1 MKNPPGN
8 EERTLR
14 RVIRTQRLVL
24 GLARHWLILMLS
36 LLFLYTGLSFAAPIL
51 LNAGHDR
58 AANIIYKFYGPM
70 CHQFAFRSWF
80 LFGDQIAY
88 PRQAAGSS
96 LGSFEAYASRDPHFV
111 NIDLTQWSS
120 DLQLSARS
128 FRGDSV
134 MGYKVALCERD
145 VAIYGMMFLAGLL
158 FSRVRRWLRP
168 APLWLYLI
176 LGLAP
181 MGLDGFSQMFSYA
194 PFEFWPVRE
203 TLPGYRVLTG
213 ALFGLMNVWLA
224 FPYLESSMRETIE
237 AVGEKLA
244 LAERRLTISGQ
255 AGD

>member
-1 MKNPPGN
+1 
-8 EERTLR
+8 
-14 RVIRTQRLVL
+14 
-24 GLARHWLILMLS
+24 
-36 LLFLYTGLSFAAPIL
+36 
-51 LNAGHDR
+51 
-58 AANIIYKFYGPM
+58 M

-80 LFGDQIAY
+80 LFGDQVAY
-88 PRQAAGSS
+88 PRQVAGSS
-96 LGSFEAYASRDPHFV
+96 LGSFEQYAVRDPHFASV
-111 NIDLTQWSS
+111 DLSQWSS
-120 DLQLSARS
+120 DFQLSARS
-128 FRGDSV
+128 FRGDRE

-145 VAIYGMMFLAGLL
+145 VAIYGMMLLVGLL
-158 FSRVRRWLRP
+158 FARVRRWLRP

-237 AVGEKLA
+237 VVSEKLA
-244 LAERRLTISGQ
+244 LAERRLTMIGQ